1 MAEIYLGLGSNLGNK
16 KENMIAAVGLLAER
30 VGSISALSSMYE
42 TEPWGFDSENT
53 FLNAA
58 VVMNTSLTPVELLYV
73 TQEIEKEI
81 GRISKSN
88 GVYHDRLIDIDI
100 ILYDNLVMHTPALT
114 LPHPFMQD
122 RLFVLEPL
130 NEIAPEKIHP
140 LLNTTIHSLYLS
152 LSGQKRS

>member
-16 KENMIAAVGLLAER
+16 KMNMKTVVELLAER
-30 VGSISALSSMYE
+30 VGNISALSSIYE
-42 TEPWGFDSENT
+42 TEPWGFESENT
-53 FLNAA
+53 FLNA
-58 VVMNTSLTPVELLYV
+58 VVAMNTSLLPVELLLA

-81 GRISKSN
+81 GRIAKSD

-100 ILYDNLVMHTPALT
+100 LMYDKLVMHTPALT
-114 LPHPFMQD
+114 LPHPFIQD

-130 NEIAPEKIHP
+130 NEIAPEVMHP
-140 LLNTTIHSLYLS
+140 LFNTTIHSLYLF